1 MNKSEIKTNTSIE
14 SNKTTTKEDD
24 FASQQQNEQQQINGQ
39 NRKQLSPEQ
48 QSCAEEVTKFFNHRH
63 PCTNSFN
70 PQQQNSNF
78 FQPEISTFQPPGCF
92 DVPSMHHPIPSTY
105 YYPPDHHHFPPNHP
119 LPSQLATSAG
129 GLVSVTSLD
138 GTTYFHQI
146 HPQVGPVLTSPTAA
160 QQAFVNGLR
169 RPCPFGSLCSSSK
182 SEVSSSTPVTSL
194 SLASSSCCSSPLPS
208 SGKPA
213 GVYTEKDLK
222 PIVAAAESVFTSE
235 FLDKNMFLKRK
246 IASNRYGYVSVKLLA
261 QMNVIKRVVK
271 NLDKFLAA
279 LRTSQNLQVSP
290 DSTKVRMQ
298 NLDMSSLKSSTR
310 RGANQRSSVFV
321 TTEQYSSLLLI
332 GVDDH
337 FAKIDV
343 LLTKF
348 SSFGDILQI
357 RIVPPNQPLPRH
369 LRNYQAVIPE
379 LGKVCFIVF
388 NYF

>member
-1 MNKSEIKTNTSIE
+1 MNSENKTNTFIE
-14 SNKTTTKEDD
+14 STTKDEKT
-24 FASQQQNEQQQINGQ
+24 FGRKEFPQQNDQ
-39 NRKQLSPEQ
+39 NDRSKPLELK
-48 QSCAEEVTKFFNHRH
+48 SCSERVTKFFNH
-63 PCTNSFN
+63 TNNFN
-70 PQQQNSNF
+70 QQPSY
-78 FQPEISTFQPPGCF
+78 FQPAEIPFPPPNCYQ
-92 DVPSMHHPIPSTY
+92 DVPSAMMHHLEMPATAY
-105 YYPPDHHHFPPNHP
+105 YYPDHHFPQPVA
-119 LPSQLATSAG
+119 SQLATSAG

-146 HPQVGPVLTSPTAA
+146 HPGQIGPVLPSPVAT

-169 RPCPFGSLCSSSK
+169 RPPFGSLCSSQK

-194 SLASSSCCSSPLPS
+194 SVASSSCCSSPLPC
-208 SGKPA
+208 KPN
-213 GVYTEKDLK
+213 GVYSENDLK
-222 PIVAAAESVFTSE
+222 PIVLAAESVFTSD
-235 FLDKNMFLKRK
+235 FLNKNMFLKRK
-246 IASNRYGYVSVKLLA
+246 IASNRYGYVSIKLLA

-279 LRTSQNLQVSP
+279 LRTSHLLQVSP
-290 DSTKVRMQ
+290 DSSKVRMQ
-298 NLDMSSLKSSTR
+298 DLDMSSLKSSR
-310 RGANQRSSVFV
+310 RCNHQRSVML

-348 SSFGDILQI
+348 SGFGDILQI

-379 LGKVCFIVF
+379 LGKVSTCCLI
-388 NYF
+388 NRIS